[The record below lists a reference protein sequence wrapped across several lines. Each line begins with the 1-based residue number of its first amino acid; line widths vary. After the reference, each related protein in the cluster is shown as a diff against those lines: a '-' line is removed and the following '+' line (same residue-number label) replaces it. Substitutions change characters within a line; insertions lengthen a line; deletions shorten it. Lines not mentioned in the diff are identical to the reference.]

1 MTNLSKNV
9 FFKNK
14 LLSQIF
20 SKNTLKTKRELLKL
34 KKNYKEN
41 KIPLLST
48 FEKKYTLGYSK
59 KIVKV
64 IKKNK
69 NIVLVGMGG
78 SILGAKTI
86 YSFLKKKIKKNFYFL
101 DNLSEI
107 DISKIKKLENKKP
120 VYIFISKSGNT
131 LETISNFNLII
142 DKKNQNCKKIFIT
155 EKKNNAIAEMA
166 NKFKSEIIEHK
177 NFIGGR
183 YSVMSET
190 GMLPAE
196 LMNLKVDKFKNFN
209 YLINNKN
216 FTQQLVSNVYCIY
229 SLYKRK
235 KTNLVILNYDPG
247 INDLCYWYQQLISE
261 SLGKKGNGLMPI
273 VSSVP
278 KDYHSLLQLYLDGP
292 KNNFFTIFSSK
303 HERNYK
309 LSNFVIPKSMQ
320 FIRGKKLETIVN
332 SQRIATENVFSKKK
346 IPFRTFHFSM
356 KREEE
361 LGLIFTFFVLET
373 ILLSKL
379 IKVNPFDQPAVELLK
394 QSTKKILL
402 RN

>member
-1 MTNLSKNV
+1 
-9 FFKNK
+9 
-14 LLSQIF
+14 
-20 SKNTLKTKRELLKL
+20 
-34 KKNYKEN
+34 
-41 KIPLLST
+41 
-48 FEKKYTLGYSK
+48 
-59 KIVKV
+59 
-64 IKKNK
+64 
-69 NIVLVGMGG
+69 MGG